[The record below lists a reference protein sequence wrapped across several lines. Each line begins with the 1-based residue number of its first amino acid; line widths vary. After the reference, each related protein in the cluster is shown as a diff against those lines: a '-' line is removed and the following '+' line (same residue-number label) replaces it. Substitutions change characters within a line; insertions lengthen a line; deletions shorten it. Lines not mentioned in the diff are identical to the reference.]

1 MKGKLLIVDDNKSVL
16 TSLKI
21 LLSDYFEVSTLL
33 SPGLLI
39 NRLREEQIDV
49 VLLDMN
55 FTAGINTGNEGF
67 YWLSEIRRCDANVA
81 VVLFTAYAEIDLAV
95 RALKEGA
102 TDFVVKPWNNAKL
115 IATLQS
121 AYRIRMSDNRV
132 GMLKKELRGE
142 PKLIWGISSAMEQVR
157 NTVQKVAQTDVNV
170 LITGENGTGKELI
183 AQELHHLSNRTNEPL
198 VTVDVAALTETLF
211 ESELFGHLKGSFT
224 DAQADRTGKFEVAN
238 GGTLFLDEI
247 GNIPYHLQAKLLTVL
262 QNREITKVG
271 GNKPIPIDIRLISAT
286 NSNLSKMV
294 TQGKFR
300 EDLLYRINTVH
311 IAMPSLRE
319 RKEDIIPLANFFL
332 EKYIAKYRKQSIEIN
347 KEAQEKLVHY
357 SFPGNVRELQHA
369 IEKAVILCDDKQLHP
384 HDFLFYAVD
393 HEPEISDISLDEM
406 ECRMIQNALV
416 KHKGN
421 LSIVSSQLKIT
432 RQTLYNKMKKYGL

>member
-16 TSLKI
+16 TSLKL
-21 LLSDYFEVSTLL
+21 LLSDYFDVSTLL
-33 SPGLLI
+33 SPALLMSF
-39 NRLREEQIDV
+39 LREEPVDV
-49 VLLDMN
+49 ILLDMN

-67 YWLSEIRRCDANVA
+67 YWLSEIRRTNPNVA
-81 VVLFTAYAEIDLAV
+81 VVLFTAYGEIDLAV

-102 TDFVVKPWNNAKL
+102 TDFIVKPWNNAKL
-115 IATLQS
+115 IASLQS
-121 AYRIRMSDNRV
+121 AYRMRMSETKSATQ
-132 GMLKKELRGE
+132 KKESGSE
-142 PKLIWGISSAMEQVR
+142 SKLMWGVSSAMEQVR
-157 NTVQKVAQTDVNV
+157 STIQKVAKTDVNV

-183 AQELHHLSNRTNEPL
+183 ARELHNRSGRSNEPL
-198 VTVDVAALTETLF
+198 VMVDVAALTETLF

-224 DAQADRTGKFEVAN
+224 DAHADRTGKFELAN

-271 GNKPIPIDIRLISAT
+271 GNKPIPINIRLISAT

-294 TQGKFR
+294 AQGRFR

-311 IAMPSLRE
+311 IAMPSLHE
-319 RKEDIIPLANFFL
+319 RKEDIIPLAEFFL
-332 EKYIAKYRKQSIEIN
+332 EKYIDKYQKPPIEFSA
-347 KEAQEKLVHY
+347 EAREKLAFY

-369 IEKAVILCDDKQLHP
+369 IEKAVIMCDGKQLQAD
-384 HDFLFYAVD
+384 DFLFYVVD
-393 HEPEISDISLDEM
+393 NEVEISDISLDEM
-406 ECRMIQNALV
+406 ELRMIQNALT

-421 LSIVSSQLKIT
+421 LSAVASQLKVT
-432 RQTLYNKMKKYGL
+432 RQTLYNKMSKYGL

>member
-33 SPGLLI
+33 SPGLLM

-49 VLLDMN
+49 ILLDMN

-67 YWLSEIRRCDANVA
+67 YWLSEIRRYDANVA

-132 GMLKKELRGE
+132 GMLKKELSGE

-157 NTVQKVAQTDVNV
+157 STVQKVAQTDVNV

-183 AQELHHLSNRTNEPL
+183 AQELHHLSNRANEPL

-224 DAQADRTGKFEVAN
+224 DAQADRIGKFEVAN

-294 TQGKFR
+294 AQGKFR

-319 RKEDIIPLANFFL
+319 RKEDIIPLAEFFL
-332 EKYIAKYRKQSIEIN
+332 EKYITKYRKQPIEIN

-369 IEKAVILCDDKQLHP
+369 IEKAVILCDDKQLQP

-406 ECRMIQNALV
+406 ECRMIQNALL

-421 LSIVSSQLKIT
+421 LSIVASQLKIT

>member
-1 MKGKLLIVDDNKSVL
+1 MKGKLLIVDDNKNIL
-16 TSLKI
+16 TSLK
-21 LLSDYFEVSTLL
+21 LLLKDYFEVFTLL
-33 SPGLLI
+33 SPGQLM
-39 NRLREEQIDV
+39 NCLREEQIDV

-67 YWLSEIRRCDANVA
+67 YWLSEIRRYDPNMA

-102 TDFVVKPWNNAKL
+102 ADFVVKPWNNARL

-121 AYRIRMSDNRV
+121 AYRIRISDNQV
-132 GMLKKELRGE
+132 GMLKKELSSE
-142 PKLIWGISSAMEQVR
+142 PKLIWGISSAMKRVR
-157 NTVQKVAQTDVNV
+157 STVQKVAQADVNV
-170 LITGENGTGKELI
+170 LITGENGTGKELV
-183 AQELHHLSNRTNEPL
+183 AQELHHLSSRANEPL
-198 VTVDVAALTETLF
+198 VRVDVAALTETLF

-224 DAQADRTGKFEVAN
+224 DAQSDRTGKFEVAN
-238 GGTLFLDEI
+238 GGTLFLDEV

-271 GNKPIPIDIRLISAT
+271 GNKPVPINIRLISAT

-294 TQGKFR
+294 AQGKFR

-319 RKEDIIPLANFFL
+319 RKEDIIPLSEFFL
-332 EKYIAKYRKQSIEIN
+332 EKYIVKYRKPPIN
-347 KEAQEKLVHY
+347 ISKEAREKLARY

-369 IEKAVILCDDKQLHP
+369 IEKAVILCDGKQLQA
-384 HDFLFYAVD
+384 HDFLFYTLD
-393 HEPEISDISLDEM
+393 HELEIGDISLDEM
-406 ECRMIQNALV
+406 ECRMIQNALA
-416 KHKGN
+416 KQKGN
-421 LSIVSSQLKIT
+421 LSAAASQLKIS
-432 RQTLYNKMKKYGL
+432 RQTLYNKMKKYEL

>member
-1 MKGKLLIVDDNKSVL
+1 MKGKLLIVDDNKNVL
-16 TSLKI
+16 TSLKL
-21 LLSDYFEVSTLL
+21 LLSDYFDVFTLT
-33 SPGLLI
+33 SPNRMI
-39 NRLREEQIDV
+39 NCLREEKIDV

-67 YWLSEIRRCDANVA
+67 YWLSEIRRYNPAIA

-102 TDFVVKPWNNAKL
+102 TDFVVKPWNNAKI
-115 IATLQS
+115 IATLLS

-132 GMLKKELRGE
+132 DMLKKELSDE
-142 PKLIWGISSAMEQVR
+142 SELIWGTSSVMEQAH
-157 NTVQKVAQTDVNV
+157 NIVQRVAQTDANV

-183 AQELHHLSNRTNEPL
+183 ARELHRLSSRANKPL
-198 VTVDVAALTETLF
+198 VTVDAAALTESLF

-224 DAQADRTGKFEVAN
+224 DAQTDRTGKFDTAN

-271 GNKPIPIDIRLISAT
+271 SNNSIPIDIRLISAT
-286 NSNLSKMV
+286 NCNLSKMAV
-294 TQGKFR
+294 QGKFR

-311 IAMPSLRE
+311 IATPSLRE
-319 RKEDIIPLANFFL
+319 RKEDIIQLADFFL
-332 EKYIAKYRKQSIEIN
+332 NKYTAKYRKPCIGISA
-347 KEAQEKLVHY
+347 EAREKLTLY

-369 IEKAVILCDDKQLHP
+369 IEKAVILCDDKQLQA
-384 HDFLFYAVD
+384 HDFLFYTIE
-393 HEPEISDISLDEM
+393 HEPEISDLSLDEM
-406 ECRMIQNALV
+406 ERRMIQNALV
-416 KHKGN
+416 KQNGN
-421 LSIVSSQLKIT
+421 LSAVATQLKIT

>member
-33 SPGLLI
+33 SPGLLM

-49 VLLDMN
+49 ILLDMN

-67 YWLSEIRRCDANVA
+67 YWLSEIRRYDANVA

-132 GMLKKELRGE
+132 GMLKKELSGE

-157 NTVQKVAQTDVNV
+157 STVQKVAQTDVNV

-183 AQELHHLSNRTNEPL
+183 AQELHHLSNRANEPL

-294 TQGKFR
+294 AQGKFR

-319 RKEDIIPLANFFL
+319 RKEDIIPLAEFFL
-332 EKYIAKYRKQSIEIN
+332 EKYITKYRKQPIEIS

-369 IEKAVILCDDKQLHP
+369 IEKAVILCDDKQLQP

-406 ECRMIQNALV
+406 ECRMIQNALL

-421 LSIVSSQLKIT
+421 LSIVASQLKIT

>member
-1 MKGKLLIVDDNKSVL
+1 M
-16 TSLKI
+16 
-21 LLSDYFEVSTLL
+21 
-33 SPGLLI
+33 
-39 NRLREEQIDV
+39 NRLREEQMDV

-67 YWLSEIRRCDANVA
+67 YWLSEIRRHDPNIA

-95 RALKEGA
+95 RALKDGA
-102 TDFVVKPWNNAKL
+102 ADFVVKPWNNAKL

-121 AYRIRMSDNRV
+121 AYRIRMSDNQE
-132 GMLKKELRGE
+132 GMLKKEAGDE
-142 PKLIWGISSAMEQVR
+142 PKLLWGNSSAMEQVR
-157 NTVQKVAQTDVNV
+157 STVQKVAQTDANV

-183 AQELHHLSNRTNEPL
+183 AQELHNLSNRANAPL

-311 IAMPSLRE
+311 IAIPSLRE
-319 RKEDIIPLANFFL
+319 RKDDIMPLAEFFL
-332 EKYIAKYRKQSIEIN
+332 EKYIAKYRKPSIEIG
-347 KEAQEKLVHY
+347 KEAREKLIQY

-369 IEKAVILCDDKQLHP
+369 IEKAVILCDDNRLKP

-393 HEPEISDISLDEM
+393 HEPEIIDISLDEM
-406 ECRMIQNALV
+406 ECRMIQNALT

-421 LSIVSSQLKIT
+421 LSAVATQLKIT
-432 RQTLYNKMKKYGL
+432 RQTLYNKMKKYEL

>member
-16 TSLKI
+16 TSLSL
-21 LLSDYFEVSTLL
+21 LLSGYFDIFTLT
-33 SPGLLI
+33 SPEQLI
-39 NRLREEQIDV
+39 NCLRENQIDM

-67 YWLSEIRRCDANVA
+67 YWLSKIRRHVPNMT

-121 AYRIRMSDNRV
+121 AYRIRMSDNRT
-132 GMLKKELRGE
+132 GMLKNELGGE
-142 PKLIWGISSAMEQVR
+142 PELIWGVSSAMDNVR
-157 NTVQKVAQTDVNV
+157 NMIQKVAKTEANV

-183 AQELHHLSNRTNEPL
+183 ARELHHLSSRAKEPL

-211 ESELFGHLKGSFT
+211 ESELFGHIKGSFT
-224 DAQADRTGKFEVAN
+224 DAQTDRTGKFEVAN

-271 GNKPIPIDIRLISAT
+271 SNKPIPIDIRLISAT
-286 NSNLSKMV
+286 NCNLSKMV

-311 IAMPSLRE
+311 ISAPPLRE
-319 RKEDIIPLANFFL
+319 RKEDIIPLAEFFMK
-332 EKYIAKYRKQSIEIN
+332 KYIAKYRKQPVEIG
-347 KEAQEKLVHY
+347 KEAHEKLMHY

-369 IEKAVILCDDKQLHP
+369 IEKAVILCDGKQLQA
-384 HDFLFYAVD
+384 HDFLFYATDNESEVD
-393 HEPEISDISLDEM
+393 DLSLDEM
-406 ECRMIQNALV
+406 EYRLIQNALA
-416 KHKGN
+416 KQQGN
-421 LSIVSSQLKIT
+421 LSAAASQLKVT
-432 RQTLYNKMKKYGL
+432 RQTLYNKIKKYGL

>member
-21 LLSDYFEVSTLL
+21 LLSDYFDISTLN
-33 SPGLLI
+33 SPGLLM
-39 NRLREEQIDV
+39 NCLREEQIDV

-67 YWLSEIRRCDANVA
+67 YWLSEIRRHDANVA

-121 AYRIRMSDNRV
+121 AYRIRMSDSRV
-132 GMLKKELRGE
+132 GMLKKELSGE
-142 PKLIWGISSAMEQVR
+142 PKLMWGISSAMEQVR
-157 NTVQKVAQTDVNV
+157 STVQKVAQTDVNV

-183 AQELHHLSNRTNEPL
+183 AQELHHLSNRANEPL

-224 DAQADRTGKFEVAN
+224 DAQADRIGKFEVAN

-271 GNKPIPIDIRLISAT
+271 GNKPISIDIRLISAT

-294 TQGKFR
+294 AQGKFR

-319 RKEDIIPLANFFL
+319 RKEDIIPLAEFFL
-332 EKYIAKYRKQSIEIN
+332 EKYIAKYRKSPIEIC
-347 KEAQEKLVHY
+347 KEAQEKLAQY

-369 IEKAVILCDDKQLHP
+369 IEKAVILCDGKQLQP

-406 ECRMIQNALV
+406 ECRMIQNALT

-421 LSIVSSQLKIT
+421 LSIVASQLKIT